1 MMGNCHEG
9 HITHNRIMGI
19 IGIFVTYLMIINTYI
34 HNYLFMDHF
43 SISDLCED
51 NPAVCGG
58 GNIE

>member
-1 MMGNCHEG
+1 MIE
-9 HITHNRIMGI
+9 I
-19 IGIFVTYLMIINTYI
+19 IGIIIFFDKAFMIMNTYI

-58 GNIE
+58 ANIE

>member
-1 MMGNCHEG
+1 MKV
-9 HITHNRIMGI
+9 ITHNRIMGI

-58 GNIE
+58 ANIE